1 MVENEIL
8 RTGIYLRVSTEEQA
22 KEGFSIN
29 AQKEKLTSYANI
41 NDWEIYDFYI
51 DDGISGKNI
60 TDRPSVNRLIE
71 DVKSGKVN
79 NVLIYKLD
87 RLTRSVKD
95 LINLIELFEEHN
107 CSFNSV
113 TEKLDTSNAV
123 GRMFI
128 KIIGIFAEFE
138 RENLAERVSFGYEQK
153 TREGNYTNTNGVNG
167 YDYIVGTGELVV
179 NELEKDIVNRIFD
192 LYLEGTSMLKIAK
205 KFNQEQVPTKRGGD
219 WSQATIK
226 SILTNPLYIGKIRYG
241 VGKKNQNKAFKVDGT
256 QETIIDEDKFY
267 KTQQV
272 MERRKHFN
280 NKKYPSERAY
290 FTTAL
295 RCHKC
300 GAKFHPKMS
309 KKENSDT
316 YYITY
321 YCNNKQ
327 LSRCDCCG
335 ISHIKVLNEFEKYIE
350 NITLEP
356 LKEIKPKKNN
366 TKKQEN
372 ILKELE
378 KLEVKR
384 KNLQSLFISEEIT
397 SSDYQDMIK
406 IIEDK
411 RQFLNNTLKD
421 IKEPLEEEININD
434 IQHIITNIKKNW
446 DYLDTNERNN
456 FITQFIKKI
465 DLDVIDGKPIINDI
479 QFL

>member
-1 MVENEIL
+1 MVENEIVK
-8 RTGIYLRVSTEEQA
+8 TGIYLRVSTEEQA

-60 TDRPSVNRLIE
+60 TDRPSVKRLIE

-167 YDYIVGTGELVV
+167 YDYIVGSGELVV
-179 NELEKDIVNRIFD
+179 NEVEKDIVNRIFD

-256 QETIIDEDKFY
+256 QECIIDEEKFY
-267 KTQQV
+267 KTQEV
-272 MERRKHFN
+272 MKKRKHYC
-280 NKKYPSERAY
+280 NKKFPSEKAY
-290 FTTAL
+290 FTMTL

-300 GAKFHPKMS
+300 GAKLHPKMS
-309 KKENSDT
+309 KQANGDKI
-316 YYITY
+316 YITY
-321 YCNNKQ
+321 YCNNKAVG
-327 LSRCDCCG
+327 RCKCSG
-335 ISHIKVLNEFEKYIE
+335 ISHIKVLNAFEDYIN
-350 NITLEP
+350 NIK
-356 LKEIKPKKNN
+356 LKPRKDLLVSNNESKKE
-366 TKKQEN
+366 EN
-372 ILKELE
+372 ILKEIN
-378 KLEVKR
+378 KLNTKR
-384 KNLQSLFISEEIT
+384 KKLQSLFINEEIT
-397 SSDYQDMIK
+397 SNDYQDMIK
-406 IIEDK
+406 IIEEK
-411 RQFLNNTLKD
+411 KEFLNNSLKD
-421 IKEPLEEEININD
+421 LKAPKQKEINLLD
-434 IQHIITNIKKNW
+434 IQDIITDFKKNW
-446 DYLDTNERNN
+446 DYLNTSERNS

-465 DLDVIDGKPIINDI
+465 DLDVIDGKAIIKEVI
-479 QFL
+479 FI

>member
-1 MVENEIL
+1 MVENETL
-8 RTGIYLRVSTEEQA
+8 RTGIYLRVSTEEQSRD
-22 KEGFSIN
+22 GFSIN

-95 LINLIELFEEHN
+95 LINLIELFESHN

-113 TEKLDTSNAV
+113 TEKLDTTNAV

-153 TREGNYTNTNGVNG
+153 TREGNYTNCNGVNG
-167 YDYIVGTGELVV
+167 YDYIVGKGDLVV
-179 NELEKDIVNRIFD
+179 NEVEKEIVNKIFD
-192 LYLEGTSMLKIAK
+192 LYLDGYSMLKIART
-205 KFNQEQVPTKRGGD
+205 FNNENVPSKRGGD
-219 WSQATIK
+219 WSQSTIK
-226 SILTNPLYIGKIRYG
+226 SILSNPLYIGKIRYG
-241 VGKKNQNKAFKVDGT
+241 VNKKLQSRAFEVDGT
-256 QETIIDEDKFY
+256 QDTIVDEDKFY
-267 KTQQV
+267 RVQEMMDK
-272 MERRKHFN
+272 RKHFN
-280 NKKYPSERAY
+280 SKKYPSERAY
-290 FTTAL
+290 FSTAL

-309 KKENSDT
+309 KQGDK

-335 ISHIKVLNEFEKYIE
+335 ISHIKVLSEFEEYIK
-350 NITLEP
+350 NLKLEIP
-356 LKEIKPKKNN
+356 TEKKTKKNN
-366 TKKQEN
+366 DLKQKN

-378 KLEVKR
+378 KIDTKR
-384 KNLQSLFISEEIT
+384 KNLQSLFINEEIT
-397 SSDYQDMIK
+397 STDYQDMIK
-406 IIEDK
+406 LLDDK
-411 RQFLNNTLKD
+411 KVFLNDKLQELTIQD
-421 IKEPLEEEININD
+421 EDEICISD
-434 IQHIITNIKKNW
+434 IQDIIVDFKKNW
-446 DYLDTNERNN
+446 DYLDLTEKSSFVN
-456 FITQFIKKI
+456 QFIKKI
-465 DLDVIDGKPIINDI
+465 DLDVVDGKAIIKEV
-479 QFL
+479 QFI

>member
-1 MVENEIL
+1 MIENEIVK
-8 RTGIYLRVSTEEQA
+8 TGIYLRVSTEEQA
-22 KEGFSIN
+22 KEGFSIH

-41 NDWEIYDFYI
+41 NDWDIYDFYI

-60 TDRPSVNRLIE
+60 TDRPSIKRLIE

-167 YDYIVGTGELVV
+167 YDYIIGSGELVV
-179 NELEKDIVNRIFD
+179 NEVEKDIVNRIFD
-192 LYLEGTSMLKIAK
+192 LYLEGNSMLKIAR
-205 KFNQEQVPTKRGGD
+205 KFNIEQVPTKRGGD
-219 WSQATIK
+219 WSQSTIK

-241 VGKKNQNKAFKVDGT
+241 VGKKNQTKAFKVDGS
-256 QETIIDEDKFY
+256 QETIIDEIKFN
-267 KTQQV
+267 KVQQV
-272 MERRKHFN
+272 MEKRKHFI

-295 RCHKC
+295 RCAKC

-327 LSRCDCCG
+327 LSRCSCSG
-335 ISHIKVLNEFEKYIE
+335 ISHIKVLDAFEKYIANIKLEPIKEINTIKKDTKKEE
-350 NITLEP
+350 NI
-356 LKEIKPKKNN
+356 I
-366 TKKQEN
+366 
-372 ILKELE
+372 KELN
-378 KLEVKR
+378 KLDNKR
-384 KNLQSLFISEEIT
+384 KNLQTLFINEEI
-397 SSDYQDMIK
+397 SSTDYQDMIK
-406 IIEDK
+406 IVEDK
-411 RQFLNNTLKD
+411 KIFLNNTLKSL
-421 IKEPLEEEININD
+421 KEPKEKEINISD
-434 IQHIITNIKKNW
+434 IQDIITNIKKNW

-465 DLDVIDGKPIINDI
+465 ELDVVDGKAIINDI